1 MAVASITYN
10 GKRARNRSTE
20 GLADINRKGRKDSSY
35 MAETADDRNTY
46 TEVEKQRIF
55 DGEFMPHIDSMYNFA
70 YRLTFDEDDAKDL
83 VQDTYMKAFRFINSF
98 QEGTNAKAWLFRI
111 LKNSFINEY
120 RKKSKQP
127 AKVDYQEV
135 ETFYN
140 SDNVDEN
147 ITTDL
152 RIDAVQD
159 MIGDEVSNALNALA
173 VDFRTVIIL
182 CDLEGFTYE
191 EMAKI
196 LDIPIGTVRSRLHRA
211 RNLLKDKLKSYAES
225 MGY

>member
-1 MAVASITYN
+1 MSEVQ
-10 GKRARNRSTE
+10 
-20 GLADINRKGRKDSSY
+20 RKKYSDK
-35 MAETADDRNTY
+35 
-46 TEVEKQRIF
+46 EKNAIF
-55 DGEFMPHIDSMYNFA
+55 DQEFMPHIDSMYNFG

-83 VQDTYMKAFRFINSF
+83 VQDTYLKAYRFINSF
-98 QEGTNAKAWLFRI
+98 EQGTNAKAWLFRI
-111 LKNSFINEY
+111 LKNSFINDY

-127 AKVDYQEV
+127 AKIDYQEV
-135 ETFYN
+135 ETYYN
-140 SDNVDEN
+140 SEDVDYG

-152 RIDAVQD
+152 RVDAVKD
-159 MIGDEVSNALNALA
+159 MLGDEISNALNSLA

-211 RNLLKDKLKSYAES
+211 RNLLKDKLRSYAQD
-225 MGY
+225 MGYKTDEEE

>member
-1 MAVASITYN
+1 
-10 GKRARNRSTE
+10 
-20 GLADINRKGRKDSSY
+20 
-35 MAETADDRNTY
+35 MAEQNKQNNY
-46 TEVEKQRIF
+46 SEEKKAKIF
-55 DGEFMPHIDSMYNFA
+55 EKEFLPHIDSMYNFA
-70 YRLTFDEDDAKDL
+70 YRITFDEDDAKDL
-83 VQDTYMKAFRFINSF
+83 VQETYLKAFRFIDSF

-111 LKNSFINEY
+111 LKNSFINDF
-120 RKKSKQP
+120 RKKSKEP

-140 SDNVDEN
+140 SDEVDET
-147 ITTDL
+147 ITSDL
-152 RIDAVQD
+152 RVEAVQE

-211 RNLLKDKLKSYAES
+211 RNLLKEKLRSYAVS
-225 MGY
+225 MGYK

>member
-1 MAVASITYN
+1 MSD
-10 GKRARNRSTE
+10 KS
-20 GLADINRKGRKDSSY
+20 KQSY
-35 MAETADDRNTY
+35 TKAEKERVFEN
-46 TEVEKQRIF
+46 
-55 DGEFMPHIDSMYNFA
+55 EFLPHIDSMYNFA

-83 VQDTYMKAFRFINSF
+83 VQDTYLKAYRFIQSF
-98 QEGTNAKAWLFRI
+98 EQGTNAKAWLFRI
-111 LKNSFINEY
+111 LKNSFINDF

-140 SDNVDEN
+140 SGDVDKS

-152 RIDAVQD
+152 RVDAVQD
-159 MIGDEVSNALNALA
+159 MIGDEISNALNSLD

-182 CDLEGFTYE
+182 CDLEGFKYD

-211 RNLLKDKLKSYAES
+211 RNLLKEKLNDYAKK
-225 MGY
+225 MGYKN

>member
-1 MAVASITYN
+1 MSENPRQNY
-10 GKRARNRSTE
+10 S
-20 GLADINRKGRKDSSY
+20 
-35 MAETADDRNTY
+35 
-46 TEVEKQRIF
+46 EKEKVKVF
-55 DGEFMPHIDSMYNFA
+55 EKEFLPHIDSMYNFA

-83 VQDTYMKAFRFINSF
+83 VQETYLKAFRFITSF
-98 QEGTNAKAWLFRI
+98 QQGTNAKAWLFRI
-111 LKNSFINEY
+111 LKNSFINDF

-127 AKVDYQEV
+127 SKVDYQEV

-140 SDNVDEN
+140 SEGIDES

-152 RIDAVQD
+152 RVETVQD
-159 MIGDEVSNALNALA
+159 MIGDEVSNALNSLA

-211 RNLLKDKLKSYAES
+211 RNLLKEKLQEYAAS
-225 MGY
+225 MGYK